1 MQNSAFFG
9 GGSMLN
15 AMGWLTEASPALRA
29 EIARRCDQISVRD
42 ARTLYRVGDPA
53 GGIFCLTAGR
63 IEMHL
68 HRWGGEHSLAH
79 VCGPGWWIGD
89 LAAISGGPRRFD
101 VAVQRNSK
109 LLRLS
114 RAEIARI
121 CDLYPEM
128 HRHLLIMTT
137 LNMRLL
143 IDATEALGFFDPVR
157 RVAATLARISSSSP
171 GWGGKLVITQ
181 AELASISKMSRRR
194 TNAALQEL
202 EAAGSVRLGY
212 GSIEITDRQ
221 ALDALVEGDGADSV
235 ARYRLSDTGI

>member
-1 MQNSAFFG
+1 MFRRAEFDFSNGCA
-9 GGSMLN
+9 MLN
-15 AMGWLTEASPALRA
+15 AMGWLAEASPELKN
-29 EIARRCDQISVRD
+29 EIARRCDHIKVRD

-53 GGIFCLTAGR
+53 GGMFCITAGR
-63 IEMHL
+63 LEMHL
-68 HRWGGEHSLAH
+68 HRWGDDHSLAH

-101 VAVQRNSK
+101 VTVQRDTE

-128 HRHLLIMTT
+128 HRHLLVMTT

-143 IDATEALGFFDPVR
+143 IDATEALGFSDPMR

-171 GWGGKLVITQ
+171 GWAGRIVITQ

-202 EAAGSVRLGY
+202 EATGAVRLGY
-212 GSIEITDRQ
+212 GSIDIIDRQ
-221 ALDALVEGDGADSV
+221 ALDMLVEGDGPDS
-235 ARYRLSDTGI
+235 AGHEQ